1 MEQYQQLT
9 KMKHSGKVG
18 AKFTI
23 RFYDDFPQKSEIIAT
38 GTYGVEY
45 DESNATPQL
54 TRIGDDMTLHASLPI
69 QSKMRRCILNDDGS
83 VNYYLDASNSAQ
95 KAGGGAAVLDGTD
108 GQVMVEIPEHYRR
121 FDVDGTIRRILINE
135 NAFPGSHR
143 VAKRYVSAYEAAMQ
157 RSTSKLASVVNED
170 PDYRGGTNISGW
182 DGTNKT
188 LLGRPATTFSRA
200 EGRTYARN
208 RGSVKWRSEERR
220 VGKECVST
228 CRSRWSPYH

>member
-108 GQVMVEIPEHYRR
+108 GQVMVEIPEHYR
-121 FDVDGTIRRILINE
+121 
-135 NAFPGSHR
+135 
-143 VAKRYVSAYEAAMQ
+143 
-157 RSTSKLASVVNED
+157 
-170 PDYRGGTNISGW
+170 
-182 DGTNKT
+182 
-188 LLGRPATTFSRA
+188 
-200 EGRTYARN
+200 
-208 RGSVKWRSEERR
+208 SEEQTSELQSLMRISYA
-220 VGKECVST
+220 VFCLKKK
-228 CRSRWSPYH
+228 